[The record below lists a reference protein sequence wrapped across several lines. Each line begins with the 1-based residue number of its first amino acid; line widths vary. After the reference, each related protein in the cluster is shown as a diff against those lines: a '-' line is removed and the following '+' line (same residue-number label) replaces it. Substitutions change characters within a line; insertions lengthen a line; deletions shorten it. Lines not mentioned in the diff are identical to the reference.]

1 MRVAVRIRSY
11 EELQGALS
19 ARRRSLGLRQLEFD
33 EKSGLM
39 SGYSGKIEVGIRRLG
54 PVSLPNLL
62 AALDCDLLLCPR
74 SDVSPVERTGSAGLV
89 HHIPRTG
96 DAS

>member
-1 MRVAVRIRSY
+1 
-11 EELQGALS
+11 
-19 ARRRSLGLRQLEFD
+19 
-33 EKSGLM
+33 
-39 SGYSGKIEVGIRRLG
+39 
-54 PVSLPNLL
+54 
-62 AALDCDLLLCPR
+62 LLLCPR